1 MSGAFPPKTIFRA
14 FDARAKSDFTS
25 PEWVCFPAFPFG
37 IGYTY
42 PFPEFTARFFE
53 VTGLSYAQTM
63 PMIWRTLFT
72 IEEIKRNQVVD
83 FDLAE
88 LAYAYDIRAHGSNR
102 FLLNIK
108 PHQPHLVLK
117 NTQND
122 PYWKYRFFFV
132 KRSSLPDG
140 EALPTRWLTKAL
152 KLSELAPPV
161 KTLTYRR
168 VTAFLALDAEVR
180 SFRPRTPEPEEISS
194 TNISE
199 TNMSGSLRSGSR
211 FLLDEIDSRVSKKKA
226 AKTESEKPI
235 EIKGASSSIPPKPTP
250 GKKRKSC
257 DDVEPSMFSGM
268 DFIETDKK
276 LQDVLQAGR
285 DQLIKCYNETLVEL
299 HEAERT
305 ISDMKRMVAMR
316 AKVTAQEKEA
326 LKLELETKH
335 AAEMGSMIETAKDSA
350 ALAVYEARLKMVKEA
365 NNPDFDRSLWKIEVW
380 ESVVADLKEKLAE
393 EDTRGQAGSSGPAD
407 DDKGKQIVAVKAGVE
422 KVVIQDDKGD
432 KDKACVLFGF
442 ICLNLMMLVL

>member
-1 MSGAFPPKTIFRA
+1 MILIGSIVSSLSSVVLSLMVRLCLPAG
-14 FDARAKSDFTS
+14 S
-25 PEWVCFPAFPFG
+25 PRV
-37 IGYTY
+37 GYT
-42 PFPEFTARFFE
+42 P
-53 VTGLSYAQTM
+53 
-63 PMIWRTLFT
+63 
-72 IEEIKRNQVVD
+72 
-83 FDLAE
+83 
-88 LAYAYDIRAHGSNR
+88 
-102 FLLNIK
+102 
-108 PHQPHLVLK
+108 
-117 NTQND
+117 
-122 PYWKYRFFFV
+122 
-132 KRSSLPDG
+132 
-140 EALPTRWLTKAL
+140 
-152 KLSELAPPV
+152 KLYELAPPV

-226 AKTESEKPI
+226 AKTEAEKPI

-257 DDVEPSMFSGM
+257 DAAEPSMFSGM

-285 DQLIKCYNETLVEL
+285 DQLIKCYNETLVEF

-335 AAEMGSMIETAKDSA
+335 AAEMESMIETAKDSA
-350 ALAVYEARLKMVKEA
+350 ALTVYEARLKMVKEA
-365 NNPDFDRSLWKIEVW
+365 NDPDFDRSLWKIEDW

-407 DDKGKQIVAVKAGVE
+407 DGKGKQIVAVKAGVE
-422 KVVIQDDKGD
+422 KVVIQDNEGD
-432 KDKACVLFGF
+432 KDKA
-442 ICLNLMMLVL
+442 